1 MWFVTKHLAI
11 NMNILTYNKI
21 TVSFSVTFVTEIIP
35 PQFIYLFKSNHLQP
49 GTYIK

>member
-35 PQFIYLFKSNHLQP
+35 PPIYLF
-49 GTYIK
+49 I